1 VAGNNNTPQAGSCV
15 LGRLPSDGLRQ
26 TLLDILDQAMAVGRA
41 RCGSLQVYNRGLRA
55 LQLLAQRGM
64 PADVAESF
72 RLVQPDEGTVCAR
85 AWRTGTRVSVPS
97 VQTDAQFAPYLPAA
111 ERCGFRAVQST
122 VIMGQREP
130 LGVMSTHFAVPY
142 YPSLVESVLLDA
154 CASRAARTIEEFAA
168 AA

>member
-1 VAGNNNTPQAGSCV
+1 M
-15 LGRLPSDGLRQ
+15 LGHPPSTGLRQ
-26 TLLDILDQAMAVGRA
+26 SLLDILDQAMAVGHA

-64 PADVAESF
+64 PDDVADSF
-72 RLVQPDEGTVCAR
+72 RLVRPDEGTVCAR

-97 VQTDAQFAPYLPAA
+97 VQADVQFAPYLPAA

-122 VIMGQREP
+122 VIVGQRER
-130 LGVMSTHFAVPY
+130 LGIMSTHFADPY

-154 CASRAARTIEEFAA
+154 CAGRAARVIEDFAA